1 MIELH
6 NVECL
11 EFMRTMPDNS
21 VDAIVTDPPY
31 FGVKDDD
38 WDNQWKDVDAFIAWI
53 GELSE
58 QWQRILKPNGS
69 LYCFASPQM
78 SWGVVGGKERT
89 AEAFQRAV
97 QRQMAEAPV

>member
-11 EFMRTMPDNS
+11 EFMRGMPDNS

-38 WDNQWKDVDAFIAWI
+38 WDNQWKDSDAFIAWI
-53 GELSE
+53 G
-58 QWQRILKPNGS
+58 
-69 LYCFASPQM
+69 
-78 SWGVVGGKERT
+78 
-89 AEAFQRAV
+89 
-97 QRQMAEAPV
+97 